1 MPDFCVI
8 IEQIITTG
16 VIFMNQTLKKV
27 LMGQENNHMLPFF
40 WQHGEDE
47 ATLREYMKAI
57 YEANCRAVCVESR
70 PHPDFA
76 GPKWWQDMDVI
87 LDEARKRDM
96 KVWILDDS
104 HFPTGYANGA
114 LKNYPD
120 SACKQNIFMTEF
132 PSTFMPQVLW
142 RFITAIK
149 RLQEFLKTMKPYFS
163 LLPKMQTE
171 KHWILQTV

>member
-1 MPDFCVI
+1 
-8 IEQIITTG
+8 
-16 VIFMNQTLKKV
+16 MNQTLKKV

-96 KVWILDDS
+96 KVWILDDR
-104 HFPTGYANGA
+104 HFPTGFANG
-114 LKNYPD
+114 LIPEKYPHLLGVYMLNPITPVINLFR
-120 SACKQNIFMTEF
+120 SAFLGAEMYPIYYNAVSLLITCAVTLLGVILFSHTEK
-132 PSTFMPQVLW
+132 TFMD
-142 RFITAIK
+142 
-149 RLQEFLKTMKPYFS
+149 
-163 LLPKMQTE
+163 
-171 KHWILQTV
+171 TV